1 MTTMTS
7 THPCPSPAQR
17 DATSRPSLWER
28 LRSAVQAQAWLH
40 ATLVGPAPRPRRRLG
55 RPVWRTDPAQRAMDA
70 DLRRVGAELA
80 YRAQQ
85 D

>member
-7 THPCPSPAQR
+7 TDCSPSPRR
-17 DATSRPSLWER
+17 DPAIRVTLWER
-28 LRSAVQAQAWLH
+28 LRSAAQAQAWLH
-40 ATLVGPAPRPRRRLG
+40 ATLVGPAPRPRRT
-55 RPVWRTDPAQRAMDA
+55 PAWPAWRADPAQRAADA